1 MVVANAQALFAAC
14 GMVCSGG
21 SQLIGVNH
29 MFGGVST
36 LSLDNKG
43 RLALPVRH
51 REPLLADGNGRL
63 VVTLDSPRFLLV
75 YPEKNWLPVMEKL
88 AALPVTQPA
97 VRAYARLLLGN
108 AETLE
113 IDAAGRVLLP
123 ARLRQKTGLNK
134 NVALVGMG
142 HRFELWN
149 AQAFEAETDAALAL
163 SASALTEL
171 GALSL

>member
-1 MVVANAQALFAAC
+1 
-14 GMVCSGG
+14 
-21 SQLIGVNH
+21 
-29 MFGGVST
+29 
-36 LSLDNKG
+36 
-43 RLALPVRH
+43 
-51 REPLLADGNGRL
+51 
-63 VVTLDSPRFLLV
+63 
-75 YPEKNWLPVMEKL
+75 
-88 AALPVTQPA
+88 VTQPA

-142 HRFELWN
+142 HRFELWD
-149 AQAFEAETDAALAL
+149 AEAFEAETDAALAL
-163 SASALTEL
+163 PAQALTEL

>member
-1 MVVANAQALFAAC
+1 MPRALSAARGAVSPAAANI
-14 GMVCSGG
+14 
-21 SQLIGVNH
+21 IGVNP

-51 REPLLADGNGRL
+51 RERLLADGDGRV
-63 VVTLDSPRFLLV
+63 VVTLDSPKFLLV

-113 IDAAGRVLLP
+113 MDAAGRVLLP
-123 ARLRQKTGLNK
+123 ARLRQKTGLHK
-134 NVALVGMG
+134 DVALVGMG
-142 HRFELWN
+142 HRFELWD

-163 SASALTEL
+163 PAQALTEL